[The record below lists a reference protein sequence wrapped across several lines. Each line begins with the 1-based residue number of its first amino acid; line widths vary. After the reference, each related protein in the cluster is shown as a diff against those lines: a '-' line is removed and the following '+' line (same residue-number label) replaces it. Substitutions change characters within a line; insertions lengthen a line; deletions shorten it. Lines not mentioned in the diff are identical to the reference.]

1 MTGRMGPFIC
11 GIGMRMAMET
21 AKYRTRNTSGGLK
34 TIFIALF
41 LLFFVSTSI
50 ASPDVQKVGEDDVK
64 RAIKLADRQIRRGG
78 LAEAETILKKAL
90 ELRPNDSSAK
100 LKLAFV
106 YVKMRRLL
114 DAYELCF
121 PIAKEEP
128 KNAYAFAVLGAT
140 MLNAGRFR
148 EARLFFVNS
157 IKLDRSEALAWAG
170 IGMVDFYENGI
181 GESLANLQEAVY
193 HAPMEADFH
202 YALAQVSARAEKY
215 KEAAEAYED
224 FLRVSKNADDERRE
238 RIKGLINFLRFLG
251 GKQALYQTGGASF
264 TKVPFELVGNRPVV
278 NIRLNGRDQEF
289 KFVLDTGSGIS
300 VISDETA
307 KALGIKPIT
316 KGGFAKGI
324 GGDGKFQ
331 IIYGF
336 VREMGIGDVVIR
348 SVPVYIRKFHS
359 DGKIDGYIGLSM
371 ISKFLTTVDYGSQ
384 SFILQKREDNMDDVP
399 VADGIS
405 LPLRLTSSGFLSGEV
420 QLEGIDTPLNFIV
433 DTGASVSVISD
444 EIANHN
450 AMAPFARDEKMRVI
464 GSAGITEDVPSFLL
478 PRISFG
484 SHSRKSITA
493 IALDLD
499 LINEASGFEQ
509 AGILGGNFLRNYRM
523 TFDFKKSKV
532 TFVSV
537 NADPDPEK

>member
-1 MTGRMGPFIC
+1 MTGRRSTFVC

-21 AKYRTRNTSGGLK
+21 TKYRTGNTSRGLT
-34 TIFIALF
+34 TIFITLF
-41 LLFFVSTSI
+41 LLFFAGNSI
-50 ASPDVQKVGEDDVK
+50 ASPDIQKVGEDDVK

-90 ELRPNDSSAK
+90 ELKPNDSSAK

-264 TKVPFELVGNRPVV
+264 TKVPFELIGNRPIV
-278 NIRLNGRDQEF
+278 NLRLNGSDREF

-336 VREMGIGDVVIR
+336 VKQMGIGDVIIR
-348 SVPVYIRKFHS
+348 NVPVYIRKFHS

-384 SFILQKREDNMDDVP
+384 SFILQKREDNMDDVAA
-399 VADGIS
+399 ADGIS

-444 EIANHN
+444 EIATHN
-450 AMAPFARDEKMRVI
+450 ALAPFVRDEKMRVI

-499 LINEASGFEQ
+499 IINEASGFEQ

-537 NADPDPEK
+537 NTDPEK